1 MPRHQWT
8 KDDIR
13 IIFATCK
20 ANANKEDRL
29 RIQFRYILFIKKYD
43 LNLKTSSSIY

>member
-1 MPRHQWT
+1 MPKHQWT
-8 KDDIR
+8 KDYIR

-20 ANANKEDRL
+20 VNTNKEDRL

-43 LNLKTSSSIY
+43 LNLKPS